1 MNGQDGTTTT
11 RTAATHTTTI
21 GWSAT
26 ALHGV
31 IGELGAFAQMVSVFP
46 WRSFATDSLQD
57 VGTHPV
63 PVVFI
68 HGLLGDCT
76 NFAPLR
82 RHLARHGIRRF
93 SSFAYRPRLD
103 YQRLATA
110 LGDRISAVCRDTGTA
125 QVDVVGHSLGGLV
138 ARYFT
143 QTAGTTRVRR
153 LVTLGT
159 PYLAH
164 ANPPQ
169 ELAIFG
175 EHDPLVPPPADRAR
189 RRMRVIGGCG
199 HLGLLT
205 DPRALGAVTY
215 HLRRPML
222 VDRRRNT
229 QLAA

>member
-1 MNGQDGTTTT
+1 MKAQDDTTTSS
-11 RTAATHTTTI
+11 
-21 GWSAT
+21 GWSA
-26 ALHGV
+26 AA
-31 IGELGAFAQMVSVFP
+31 GELAAFVRMVGAIP
-46 WRSFATDSLQD
+46 WRSLATDSLD
-57 VGTHPV
+57 VAGTHPV

-93 SSFAYRPRLD
+93 SSYAYRPRFD
-103 YQRLATA
+103 YQRMAVALAA
-110 LGDRISAVCRDTGTA
+110 HVAAVCDATGAT
-125 QVDVVGHSLGGLV
+125 QVDLVGHSLGGLV

-143 QTAGTTRVRR
+143 QTGGRAQVRR

-164 ANPPQ
+164 DNPRQ
-169 ELAIFG
+169 ELAVFA
-175 EHDPLVPPPADRAR
+175 EHDLLVPPPADRFR
-189 RRMRVIGGCG
+189 RRVRVIRGCG

-215 HLRRPML
+215 HLRRPLL
-222 VDRRRNT
+222 VQRRRPGT
-229 QLAA
+229 LAA

>member
-1 MNGQDGTTTT
+1 MNRHDGTTTF
-11 RTAATHTTTI
+11 
-21 GWSAT
+21 GWSTPAF
-26 ALHGV
+26 HGV
-31 IGELGAFAQMVSVFP
+31 VGEFRAFAHMVGAFP
-46 WRSFATDSLQD
+46 WRHLATDSLHD

-68 HGLLGDCT
+68 HGLLGDST
-76 NFAPLR
+76 NFATLR

-93 SSFAYRPRLD
+93 MSFAYRPRID

-110 LGDRISAVCRDTGTA
+110 LGERVAAVCGDTGAA
-125 QVDVVGHSLGGLV
+125 QVDIVGHSLGGLV
-138 ARYFT
+138 ARYFAET
-143 QTAGTTRVRR
+143 GGGARVRR

-164 ANPPQ
+164 GNPSQ

-189 RRMRVIGGCG
+189 RRMRVITGCG

-222 VDRRRNT
+222 VDRRRNAA
-229 QLAA
+229 LAA